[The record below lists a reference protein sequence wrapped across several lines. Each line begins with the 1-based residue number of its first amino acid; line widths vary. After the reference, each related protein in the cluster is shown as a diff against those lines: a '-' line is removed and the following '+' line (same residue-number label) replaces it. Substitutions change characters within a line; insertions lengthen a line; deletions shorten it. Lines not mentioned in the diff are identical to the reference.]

1 MRPARIP
8 IAIVHH
14 ANQYLITNG
23 YLNRPGIGE
32 TIGPTNGSSGLRAIL
47 ELHSKYD
54 IPFHLHISGTLIEA
68 CAWFDPLFLEEIFD
82 LWKAGLVELVGST
95 YSQNIMTLFSR
106 DFNRF
111 QLEEELRLYKAWLGP
126 SPSEVKG
133 LWIPERVWDTGRL
146 AETVANSALCN
157 GGYRYILADDRL
169 FLQGDDRTSFDEQ
182 RRFDPSLYKPY
193 SVKGSGGLLA
203 LPIST
208 EMRLNIPF
216 HTRLNEEKLDQLMAQ
231 LRQEVDRGEDVIAIY
246 GDDMEKA
253 AGIPP
258 MWDPRS
264 IQHYD
269 LFLNWLINRQ
279 DVEPVLLGAWLNK
292 RTDWPSRSV
301 GPGTYME
308 LAELFGAGE
317 DYSGWA
323 GSTAWAPYQQMLE
336 KAWERVFTFSKQQA
350 APSLILDLAIKH
362 LLASAYE
369 TGWHDPGVSWKD
381 AAPAPWARTLASHAR
396 AAYVL
401 LKAAL
406 WQQDTDSVGL
416 LQLEVQDI
424 DEDGHEEVILRN
436 QDLAVVISPAFGG
449 RILYAFSFKEKVGR
463 MFIGNPTDDWNLLE
477 ELNGF
482 MDTPMNHPGALADYG
497 YEHDVYEIESAS
509 SAEDSPAE
517 LVLVNR
523 QVNSPAYG
531 LKKRFLLNKKESR
544 ISIRYEHIPP
554 SILPLSL
561 DIGMSTDYLR
571 IMREGRASLDSCTEG
586 GKRGIRTG
594 NLFTWVYPT
603 TSGVKWNIPRFP
615 LFGHGVCIGLTLT
628 HFEGSFDLG
637 VDCGY
642 GS

>member
-8 IAIVHH
+8 VAIVHH

-23 YLNRPGIGE
+23 YVNRPGIGE
-32 TIGPTNGSSGLRAIL
+32 TIGPTDGSSGLRAIL

-54 IPFHLHISGTLIEA
+54 IPFHLHISGTLIET
-68 CAWFDPLFLEEIFD
+68 CAWFDPLFLEEISD
-82 LWKAGLVELVGST
+82 LWRAGLVELIGST
-95 YSQNIMTLFSR
+95 YAQNIMTLFSQ

-111 QLEEELRLYKAWLGP
+111 QLEEELRLYQAWLGV
-126 SPSEVKG
+126 STSDVKG
-133 LWIPERVWDTGRL
+133 FWIPERVWDTERL
-146 AETVANSALCN
+146 AETVRNASLCN
-157 GGYRYILADDRL
+157 GGYRYVLADDRL
-169 FLQGDDRTSFDEQ
+169 FLQGDERASFDEQ

-193 SVKGSGGLLA
+193 VVKDTSGLIA

-208 EMRLNIPF
+208 EMRLNMPF
-216 HTRLNEEKLDQLMAQ
+216 QSRLNEEKLDQLMNELQ
-231 LRQEVDRGEDVIAIY
+231 QEVDRGEDVIAIY

-258 MWDPRS
+258 MWDPQS
-264 IQHYD
+264 IQHYE
-269 LFLNWLINRQ
+269 LFLKWLTNRQ
-279 DVEPVLLGAWLNK
+279 DVVSVLLGDWLNK

-308 LAELFGAGE
+308 LAGIFGAGE

-323 GSTAWAPYQQMLE
+323 GSSAWAPYQQMIE
-336 KAWERVFTFSKQQA
+336 KAWESVFTFAKGQA
-350 APSLILDLAIKH
+350 APCLLIDLAIKH

-369 TGWHDPGVSWKD
+369 TGWHDPGVSWED
-381 AAPAPWARTLASHAR
+381 ASPAPWARALASHAR

-401 LKAAL
+401 LKAAE
-406 WQQDTDSVGL
+406 WQQDTDSEGL
-416 LQLEVQDI
+416 LKLEVQDI

-436 QDLAVVISPAFGG
+436 QDLAVVISPTYGG
-449 RILYAFSFKEKVGR
+449 RILYAFSFKEQAGR

-497 YEHDVYEIESAS
+497 YEHDVYEIESS
-509 SAEDSPAE
+509 TSPEDFQAE

-523 QVNSPAYG
+523 GVNSPAYG
-531 LKKRFLLNKKESR
+531 LKKRFLLNKNESR
-544 ISIRYEHIPP
+544 IRIRYEQIPP
-554 SILPLSL
+554 AILPLSL

-571 IMREGRASLDSCTEG
+571 LIREGRASLDSYTEG
-586 GKRGIRTG
+586 GKRGIRAG
-594 NLFTWVYPT
+594 NLFAWVYPT
-603 TSGVKWNIPRFP
+603 TSGVKWHIPRSP
-615 LFGHGVCIGLTLT
+615 VFGHGICIGLTLT
-628 HFEGSFDLG
+628 HFEGSFDMG